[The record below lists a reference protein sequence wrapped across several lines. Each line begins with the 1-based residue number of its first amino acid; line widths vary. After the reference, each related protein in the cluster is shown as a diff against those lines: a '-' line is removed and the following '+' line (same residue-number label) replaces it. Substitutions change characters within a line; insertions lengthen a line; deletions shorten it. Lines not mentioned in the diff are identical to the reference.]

1 MSKRAWLSLITLY
14 NYNNELFDNMV
25 LPPEIDKET
34 LVNNLL
40 MELGEFEVLYS
51 DYEFMKFA
59 ITEWSKKRL
68 HTWTKLSNIMFD
80 DYDPFINIKRDEV
93 RTIETDRNLTNKTI
107 GKNATNTNAWDDHSD
122 DGVQRSVSKDDIT
135 SNDTGTTKTVE
146 TFHLEG
152 DSAITD
158 VQDVARKEF
167 EMRLQYDMMNY
178 IISDFKNRFCL
189 MIY

>member
-1 MSKRAWLSLITLY
+1 MSRRSWISLISLY
-14 NYNNELFDNMV
+14 NYNDKLFENMV
-25 LPPEIDKET
+25 LPSEIDKEV
-34 LVNNLL
+34 LVNNIL
-40 MELGEFEVLYS
+40 MELGEFEVVYS
-51 DYEFMKFA
+51 DYDFLKFA

-68 HTWTKLSNIMFD
+68 HTWTKLSHIMFD

-93 RTIETDRNLTNKTI
+93 RVIETERDLL
-107 GKNATNTNAWDDHSD
+107 NATSGTTNTNAWDDLSE
-122 DGVQRSVSKDDIT
+122 DGVQRSKNDIT
-135 SNDTGTTKTVE
+135 SNDTGTTKTTE

-167 EMRLQYDMMNY
+167 EMRLKYDMMNY
-178 IISDFKNRFCL
+178 IIDDFKNRFCL